1 MLFIIGIALGG
12 AVVIFALQ
20 NLAPVMVTFLGWSF
34 EGSIALIVLAA
45 LFSGVVISLLF
56 SLSSFISGMMAQ
68 SKLKGH
74 NEALRKDLDQH
85 KEMLQQAH
93 QKIVD
98 IERVEKVEDKPINNQ
113 F

>member
-1 MLFIIGIALGG
+1 MLFIIGIVLGG

-20 NLAPVMVTFLGWSF
+20 NLSPVMVSFLGWNF
-34 EGSIALIVLAA
+34 EGSVALIVLAA

-68 SKLKGH
+68 SRLKGH

-93 QKIVD
+93 QKIVE
-98 IERVEKVEDKPINNQ
+98 IEKTEKPEESHITNQ

>member
-1 MLFIIGIALGG
+1 MLFIIGIVLGG

-20 NLAPVMVTFLGWSF
+20 NLSPVMVTFLGWSF
-34 EGSIALIVLAA
+34 EGSIAFIVLIA
-45 LFSGVVISLLF
+45 LFAGIVISLLF

-74 NEALRKDLDQH
+74 NDALRKDLDQH

-93 QKIVD
+93 QKIVE
-98 IERVEKVEDKPINNQ
+98 IEKVEERPVNNQ

>member
-1 MLFIIGIALGG
+1 MLFIIGIVLGG

-20 NLAPVMVTFLGWSF
+20 NLSPVMVTFLGWSF
-34 EGSIALIVLAA
+34 EGSIAFIVLIA
-45 LFSGVVISLLF
+45 LFAGIVVSLLF

-74 NEALRKDLDQH
+74 NDALRKDLDQH
-85 KEMLQQAH
+85 KEMLQEAH

-98 IERVEKVEDKPINNQ
+98 IEKVENRPTNNQ